1 MSEAKTKEIKITILE
16 ELFTLFLPE
25 KTLRHFNNARKE
37 MLLALRSL
45 IDARIEAFEKRKRKE
60 HQEVR
65 KSRLNK
71 NSLETYRRSLL
82 FMYKLVYIS
91 PF

>member
-45 IDARIEAFEKRKRKE
+45 IDARIEAFERKE
-60 HQEVR
+60 EKR
-65 KSRLNK
+65 TSRGK
-71 NSLETYRRSLL
+71 KIKVE
-82 FMYKLVYIS
+82 
-91 PF
+91 